1 MKTVQYFSNEYL
13 EQARRTPPHEVLQYL
28 ESFRLL
34 HGDPRGASR
43 LISMRIPQAL
53 LDAFRQRCKVHG
65 VRYQTKIKEL
75 MLAWF
80 DE

>member
-34 HGDPRGASR
+34 HGGPSRASR

-53 LDAFRQRCKVHG
+53 LDAFKHRCKADE

-75 MLAWF
+75 MLAWI